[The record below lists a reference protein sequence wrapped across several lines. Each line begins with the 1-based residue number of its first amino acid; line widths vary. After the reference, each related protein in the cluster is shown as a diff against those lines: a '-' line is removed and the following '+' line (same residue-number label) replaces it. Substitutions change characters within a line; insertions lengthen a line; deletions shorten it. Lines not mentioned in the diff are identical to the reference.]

1 MQFSLRLSMN
11 TESLLK
17 ELAEA
22 PGISSHEHIPAQ
34 IMFSHL
40 ETLSDRVY
48 RDGLGSV
55 IGVRNENA
63 AGIKVQFAAHMDEVG
78 FSVKSIDDH
87 GYIRLQPIGS
97 MWTHVLL
104 GQRVDVIT
112 DDEKRIP
119 GVIGSPASHGLAK
132 EVRARTMAM
141 EDLYLDIGAM
151 NREQVLQAG
160 IVPGTMVVPHGAFT
174 NLLDSNL
181 VLCKAFDDRAGC
193 AAELLAYEKL
203 RHCYRG
209 PLYCAGTIQE
219 EPGLRGA
226 RTATDVIHADLSL
239 AVDTTV
245 AGDTPADY
253 NTCHIGGG
261 VVLSMI
267 DSNTIAHRGLIRYAE
282 KIAKEKNIPIQYAVF
297 KGGGTDSGNIHK
309 SFEGIMAMTLSIP
322 IRYMHT
328 MQSVISKKDVEACAD
343 LMTEMTLGMTPE
355 IYEKLLNGW
364 EAFE

>member
-1 MQFSLRLSMN
+1 MN
-11 TESLLK
+11 TEALLK

-22 PGISSHEHIPAQ
+22 PGISSHEQLPAG
-34 IMFSHL
+34 IMTSYL
-40 ETLSDRVY
+40 QPLSDRVY
-48 RDGLGSV
+48 QDELGSV

-63 AGIKVQFAAHMDEVG
+63 EGIKVQFAAHMDEVG
-78 FSVKSIDDH
+78 FCIKSIDEN
-87 GYIRLQPIGS
+87 GYLRMQPIGS

-104 GQRVDVIT
+104 GQRVDVVT
-112 DDEKRIP
+112 DDQRIIT
-119 GVIGSPASHGLAK
+119 GVIGSPASHGLSK
-132 EVRARTMAM
+132 EVRERTMDM
-141 EDLYLDIGAM
+141 NDLYLDIGASSK
-151 NREQVLQAG
+151 EQVLQTG
-160 IVPGTMVVPHGAFT
+160 VLPGTMVVPHGSFT
-174 NLLDSNL
+174 HLIDRNLIM
-181 VLCKAFDDRAGC
+181 CKAFDDRAGC
-193 AAELLAYEKL
+193 AAELLAFEKL
-203 RHCYRG
+203 QNRYHS

-245 AGDTPADY
+245 AGDTPADH
-253 NTCHIGGG
+253 NTCRLGGG

-282 KIAKEKNIPIQYAVF
+282 KTARDNHIPFQYAVF

-328 MQSVISKKDVEACAD
+328 MQSIINIKDVEACAD
-343 LMTEMTLGMTPE
+343 LMTEMTCSMTQDR
-355 IYEKLLNGW
+355 YQKLLNGW